1 MNNPKIR
8 LKLLPF
14 LYYSYMYDDRGSPA
28 LTPELAQQI
37 ATDIGRI
44 TGFNVL
50 ITDQQ
55 AVVIGCGDQS
65 RIGSLHEA
73 SHEVLRTRQ
82 AKTHTAGQARQL
94 RGVKP
99 GISLPI
105 IVGAEAIGTVCLT
118 GSPEEVRRFGLVVQR
133 QTELLLEEAALL
145 RSRLLHERAVDDFL
159 RDIALYDSEVMDPG
173 TLQARAAELGL
184 TPALAR
190 TAVVLDVRAGQ
201 DGTAVVFRISLLRTV
216 RGFFGG
222 SQDLAGEITA
232 GRYAVLH
239 AMDTVSGDLTGRCQL
254 LADLIRQRH
263 GLDTWIA
270 VGEPAAGLAGM
281 HSSYRH
287 AAAALR
293 IGPVLDPDARVVAV
307 ADLRIPQLV
316 AAAVGQERSE
326 YAASVLG
333 GLRDR
338 ADWPTLRE
346 TLIAWS
352 EGGFNLLRAAER
364 LHVHRNTLLY
374 RLGKIEQLSAR
385 QMREPTQAIAMY
397 LAALADLLD
406 SPPVKIRTTS

>member
-1 MNNPKIR
+1 
-8 LKLLPF
+8 
-14 LYYSYMYDDRGSPA
+14 MYDDRGSPA

-37 ATDIGRI
+37 AIDIGRI

-65 RIGSLHEA
+65 RIGTLHEA

-82 AKTHTAGQARQL
+82 AKTHTAGQARRL

-145 RSRLLHERAVDDFL
+145 RSRLLHEQAVDDFL
-159 RDIALYDSEVMDPG
+159 RDIALYDFEVMDPD

-201 DGTAVVFRISLLRTV
+201 DGTAAVFRISLLRTV
-216 RGFFGG
+216 REFFSG

-293 IGPVLDPDARVVAV
+293 IGPVLDPDARVFAV
-307 ADLRIPQLV
+307 ADLRVPQLV

-374 RLGKIEQLSAR
+374 RLGKIEQLSTR

-406 SPPVKIRTTS
+406 SPLGKIRTTS

>member
-1 MNNPKIR
+1 
-8 LKLLPF
+8 
-14 LYYSYMYDDRGSPA
+14 MYDDRDVPV

-37 ATDIGRI
+37 AVDIGRI

-50 ITDQQ
+50 ITDRQ
-55 AVVIGCGDQS
+55 AIVIGCGDQS
-65 RIGSLHEA
+65 RLGTLHEA
-73 SHEVLRTRQ
+73 SHAVLRTRQ
-82 AKTHTAGQARQL
+82 AKTHTAEQARRL
-94 RGVKP
+94 RGVRP

-145 RSRLLHERAVDDFL
+145 RSRLLHEQAVDDFL
-159 RDIALYDSEVMDPG
+159 RDIALHDPEVMDPDI
-173 TLQARAAELGL
+173 LQARAAGLGL

-190 TAVVLDVRAGQ
+190 ASIVLDVRAGQ
-201 DGTAVVFRISLLRTV
+201 DGTAAVIRISLLRTV
-216 RGFFGG
+216 REFFGS

-239 AMDTVSGDLTGRCQL
+239 AMDAVSGDLTGRCQL

-293 IGPVLDPDARVVAV
+293 IGPMLNPDARIFAV
-307 ADLRIPQLV
+307 ADLRVPQLV
-316 AAAVGQERSE
+316 AATAGHERSE
-326 YAASVLG
+326 YAASVLV

-352 EGGFNLLRAAER
+352 EGGFNLLKAAER

-406 SPPVKIRTTS
+406 SPPGKIRTPS

>member
-1 MNNPKIR
+1 
-8 LKLLPF
+8 
-14 LYYSYMYDDRGSPA
+14 MYDDRDVPA

-37 ATDIGRI
+37 AIDIGRI

-50 ITDQQ
+50 ITDRQ

-65 RIGSLHEA
+65 RLGTLHEA
-73 SHEVLRTRQ
+73 SHEVLCTQQ
-82 AKTHTAGQARQL
+82 AKTHTAGQARLL

-145 RSRLLHERAVDDFL
+145 RSRLLHEQAVDDFL
-159 RDIALYDSEVMDPG
+159 RDIALHDPEVMDPD
-173 TLQARAAELGL
+173 TLQARAAALGL
-184 TPALAR
+184 TLALAH

-201 DGTAVVFRISLLRTV
+201 DGTAAVFRISLLRTV
-216 RGFFGG
+216 REFFGS

-293 IGPVLDPDARVVAV
+293 IGPVLDPDARVFAV
-307 ADLRIPQLV
+307 ADLRVPQLV

-326 YAASVLG
+326 FAASVLG

-338 ADWPTLRE
+338 ADWLTLRE

-374 RLGKIEQLSAR
+374 RLAKIEQLSAR

-406 SPPVKIRTTS
+406 SPPGKIRTTS

>member
-1 MNNPKIR
+1 
-8 LKLLPF
+8 
-14 LYYSYMYDDRGSPA
+14 MYDDRDSPA

-50 ITDQQ
+50 ITDRQ

-65 RIGSLHEA
+65 RLGTLHEA
-73 SHEVLRTRQ
+73 SHEVLSTRQ
-82 AKTHTAGQARQL
+82 AKTHTAEQARRL

-145 RSRLLHERAVDDFL
+145 RSRLLHEQAVDDFL
-159 RDIALYDSEVMDPG
+159 RDIALHDPEVMDPD
-173 TLQARAAELGL
+173 TLQARAAALGL
-184 TPALAR
+184 TLALEH
-190 TAVVLDVRAGQ
+190 TAVVLDVRARQ
-201 DGTAVVFRISLLRTV
+201 DGTAAVFRISLLRTV
-216 RGFFGG
+216 REFFGS

-287 AAAALR
+287 AATALR
-293 IGPVLDPDARVVAV
+293 IGPVLDPDARVFAV
-307 ADLRIPQLV
+307 ADLRVPQLV

-326 YAASVLG
+326 FAASVLG

-374 RLGKIEQLSAR
+374 RLGKIEHLSAR

-406 SPPVKIRTTS
+406 SPPGKIRTTS